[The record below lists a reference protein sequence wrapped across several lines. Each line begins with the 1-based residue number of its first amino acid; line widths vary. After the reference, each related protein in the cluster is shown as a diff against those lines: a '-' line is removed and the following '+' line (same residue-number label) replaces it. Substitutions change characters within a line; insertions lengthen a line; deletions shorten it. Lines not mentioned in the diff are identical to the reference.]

1 MARKRLNF
9 RFLLILLVVLIMLGG
24 VGYGVWVFN
33 KSRIVNGFY
42 DRGMATYEA
51 GDKIGAM
58 DLFGKYLAGGKDPDK
73 RATVLRLMAFFHA
86 DELETIGIGS
96 AQKLEFIQRV
106 IQNALELHPRD
117 PELKESM
124 AKAYGLMRKYAQA
137 SRLFDELYN
146 EFPEKPD
153 FLLMAAENQIAANQL
168 NEAGMLL
175 AKLVEQ
181 HPTYLPGYL
190 CYARYHE
197 SNLGQADVAETIL
210 DSMVES
216 NLQSATAHAKRAIF
230 RMNHGNYTGAA
241 EDIAFAVDLEPES
254 VDTLISGGMYAIYEK
269 KFETAHELLDKA
281 LATDPSRLGEISRLQ
296 IRLAD
301 EEKKPEEVVELLRR
315 EINAKDDMSLRLQ
328 LFERLIALRKIDE
341 AKKELEQLR
350 KTKMQREIVGFFE
363 STVDILE
370 KKWRDASQKLEHAR
384 AAMGMHPEMLAFI
397 DRQLA
402 LCYGEMGQTDKQIDA
417 FRRAVENVSDSELVP
432 VYTAFIVA
440 LNKSGKTEQLEEV
453 VRDLMI
459 KIGEDKF
466 MEIPQ
471 LRAIRIALLTQ
482 KEASLPKEKQN
493 WEAIN
498 ALMRSNDMEMDDPE
512 NILLSVR
519 MLIKQGK
526 IAESRDLLKQAVERN
541 PDTLAFALHLAIL
554 EAQEKNFQE
563 ALQIVDTA
571 LEKKATSGLYL
582 TKIRILFL
590 MDKESALPELEKM
603 ETDIASLSPI
613 FQSSIL
619 KQLASTWLHFGE
631 LAKAKEIF
639 QKIAGQEPENIGI
652 KLQMFDLARKA
663 NDSQG
668 MDLQMGQIRRLAG
681 NNSAESLYCQAAKK
695 IWQFTQKK
703 VPAPEL
709 DAAMDLLERAES
721 IRPNW
726 VNIPRA
732 QAEIALLK
740 NDYSTA
746 IDALY
751 RVDQAGSLS
760 PQQLDLLIR
769 LLYRE
774 ERDGE
779 VKQLIE
785 SKRSANLATDAAM
798 MSVEALANQGEG
810 DEALRRAEEIID
822 PNDPKDALWKG
833 QIALRSKNYKEA
845 ESAFLHVTEVAPE
858 NPNGWL
864 SLLQVLKLQ
873 GKEVPEEVFIDKI
886 KQAVPAEKLPLCLG
900 KTYQIFG
907 KAQESEAAFRQALGQ
922 APNDLEV
929 LYAISQFYM
938 CTSHPDLAIPHLR
951 KMNELIGVNRNLSSD
966 MRNLQLAW
974 TRRSL
979 AQIYGK
985 STDFD
990 KQHQALQ
997 LVEENLR
1004 QQPDSIEDLK
1014 VKATLLASRHNPTDN
1029 QAAIELL
1036 ENIPALSPK
1045 ERFLLAKLYDI
1056 QSSGDDSRIMWEKC
1070 QAQMRD
1076 LIHTND
1082 TNLEYLKSFV
1092 DMMLKHNSPALE
1104 IQPYLE
1110 RLQALGTQD
1119 SDALFLV
1126 GQALAA
1132 AGNQEEAEK
1141 VLRQITA
1148 VPITDENEPIMQKV
1162 AFQLEQMGRY
1172 QITLELWE
1180 RLVAFKS
1187 ENLLYQL
1194 QAIAREEGITPALD
1208 KLEKQTI
1215 DLERTDILDILPTI
1229 FRLSKRVGSREE
1241 IIRAEKI
1248 AFAAVQE
1255 AKNSIEY
1262 LLFMGRFLES
1272 QGKTQQAIQQY
1283 QEMLEKTSL
1292 TRVQKAFIEN
1302 NLAYVLAV
1310 SNADIPQAI
1319 TLVDQAMKVL
1329 GNGPDLL
1336 DTRATIYLKTGERSR
1351 VDQAIQDLKR
1361 AITAKQEPLYYFHLA
1376 MAYLKRENRN
1386 SAKIAFDMAKRL
1398 DPYLSQNVP
1407 KPEVKDYNSIAT
1419 PLNQ

>member
-9 RFLLILLVVLIMLGG
+9 RFLLILLVTLSILGG
-24 VGYGVWVFN
+24 VGYGVWGFN
-33 KSRIVNGFY
+33 KSRIVDSFY

-58 DLFGKYLAGGKDPDK
+58 ELFGKYLAGGKDTEK
-73 RATVLRLMAFFHA
+73 RAKVLRLMAFFHA
-86 DELETIGIGS
+86 DELETIGVGS
-96 AQKLEFIQRV
+96 ASKLEFIQRV

-117 PELKESM
+117 PELKEAM
-124 AKAYGLMRKYAQA
+124 AKAYGKMRKYTQA
-137 SRLFDELYN
+137 SRLFDELYS
-146 EFPEKPD
+146 EFPEQPD
-153 FLLMAAENQIAANQL
+153 FLLYAAENQIAGNQL

-190 CYARYHE
+190 CYAKYHE
-197 SNLGQADVAETIL
+197 SNLGQADVAENIL
-210 DSMVES
+210 DSMVEA

-230 RMNHGNYTGAA
+230 RMNHANPEGAA
-241 EDIAFAVDLEPES
+241 EDIAFAMDLEPEA
-254 VDTLISGGMYAIYEK
+254 VDTLISAGMYAIYEK
-269 KFETAHELLDKA
+269 KFGEARELLERA
-281 LATDPSRLGEISRLQ
+281 LAADASRLGEISKLQ

-301 EEKKPEEVVELLRR
+301 AEKKPEEVVDLLRR
-315 EINAKDDMSLRLQ
+315 EIDAKDDLSLRLQ
-328 LFERLIALRKIDE
+328 LFERLIAMQKTDE
-341 AKKELEQLR
+341 AKKELEHLR
-350 KTKMQREIVGFFE
+350 RLKMPAEVVGFFE

-370 KKWRDASQKLEHAR
+370 KKWKDASQKLEHAR

-402 LCYGEMGQTDKQIDA
+402 LCYGELGQTDKQIDA
-417 FRRAVENVSDSELVP
+417 FRRAVENASDAELVP
-432 VYTAFIVA
+432 VYTAYIVV
-440 LNKSGKTEQLEEV
+440 LNKAGKTEQLEEV

-459 KIGEDKF
+459 KIGEAKF
-466 MEIPQ
+466 MEVPQ

-482 KEASLPKEKQN
+482 KEAMLPKEKQN

-498 ALMRSNDMEMDDPE
+498 NLLQSNDMADDPE

-526 IAESRDLLKQAVERN
+526 IAESRDLLRQAMNRN
-541 PDTLAFALHLAIL
+541 PETLAFASYLALL

-563 ALQIVDTA
+563 ALQIIDTA
-571 LEKKATSGLYL
+571 IEKKTVPGMFL

-590 MDKESALPELEKM
+590 MDKEKAGVELEKM
-603 ETDIASLSPI
+603 EKQIASFSPI
-613 FQSSIL
+613 AQATIL
-619 KQLASTWLHFGE
+619 KQIASAWLHFGE
-631 LAKAKEIF
+631 LEKAKTLFDQIV
-639 QKIAGQEPENIGI
+639 KLEPENIGI
-652 KLQMFDLARKA
+652 KVQMFDLARKA
-663 NDSQG
+663 NDSRG
-668 MDLQMGQIRRLAG
+668 MDLQMGQIRQLAG

-703 VPAPEL
+703 VSAQEL
-709 DAAMDLLERAES
+709 DAAMELLERAENT
-721 IRPNW
+721 RPSW

-740 NDYSTA
+740 NDYSAA

-751 RVDQAGSLS
+751 RVDQTGTLS

-785 SKRSANLATDAAM
+785 NKRNANLATDAAM

-822 PNDPKDALWKG
+822 PNDPKDSLWKG

-845 ESAFLHVTEVAPE
+845 EEAFLQVTEMSPE

-873 GKEVPEEVFIDKI
+873 EKEVPEEVFISKI
-886 KQAVPAEKLPLCLG
+886 QQAVPAEKLPLCLG
-900 KTYQIFG
+900 KAYQLFG
-907 KAQESEAAFRQALGQ
+907 KAKESEAAFRQAL
-922 APNDLEV
+922 ALEPNDLEV

-938 CTSHPDLAIPHLR
+938 CTSHPELAIPHLR
-951 KMNELIGVNRNLSSD
+951 KMNELIGVNRNLSVD
-966 MRNLQLAW
+966 MRNLQLSW

-985 STDFD
+985 SADFD
-990 KQHQALQ
+990 KQQQALQ
-997 LVEENLR
+997 LVDENLR
-1004 QQPDSIEDLK
+1004 QQPDSIDDLK
-1014 VKATLLASRHNPTDN
+1014 VKATLLAARNNPTDN

-1056 QSSGDDSRIMWEKC
+1056 QSSGYDSRIMWEKC

-1082 TNLEYLKSFV
+1082 TNVEYLRSFV
-1092 DMMLKHNSPALE
+1092 EMMLQHKSPAVE

-1110 RLQALGTQD
+1110 RLQALAPHD
-1119 SDALFLV
+1119 SESQLLIA
-1126 GQALAA
+1126 QALAA

-1141 VLRQITA
+1141 ILRQIAA
-1148 VPITDENEPIMQKV
+1148 VPITEENEPVLKKV
-1162 AFQLEQMGRY
+1162 AYHLERLGRY
-1172 QITLELWE
+1172 TVAMELWE
-1180 RLVAFKS
+1180 RLVTFQPK
-1187 ENLLYQL
+1187 NLLQQL
-1194 QAIAREEGITPALD
+1194 PSLAREEGIMPTLD
-1208 KLEKQTI
+1208 KLERRIQ
-1215 DLERTDILDILPTI
+1215 DLDSTDILDVIPTI
-1229 FRLSKRVGSREE
+1229 FRVSKRVGTKEE
-1241 IIRAEKI
+1241 TLRAEKI
-1248 AFAAVQE
+1248 ASVAVQE
-1255 AKNSIEY
+1255 KKDSIEY
-1262 LLFMGRFLES
+1262 QLFMGRFLES
-1272 QGKTQQAIQQY
+1272 QGKTQQAIKQY
-1283 QEMLEKTSL
+1283 RDMLENTSL

-1310 SNADIPQAI
+1310 SDTDISQAI
-1319 TLVDQAMKVL
+1319 NLVEQAIKVL

-1336 DTRATIYLKTGERSR
+1336 DTQATIYLKTGERSR
-1351 VDQAIQDLKR
+1351 IDQAIHDLKR
-1361 AITAKQEPLYYFHLA
+1361 AIVAKQEPLYYFHLA
-1376 MAYLKRENRN
+1376 TAYLKRENRN

-1398 DPYLSQNVP
+1398 DPNLAQNIP
-1407 KPEVKDYNSIAT
+1407 KPEMKDYNTIVT
-1419 PLNQ
+1419 PLGQ